1 MKGYLFFAVTGFLS
15 GAVLY
20 SYLLPKLFCGVDVVQ
35 SSDDSNPGMSNAVKY
50 AGWGIGILCLALDLL
65 KGFAPVFW
73 ALHHIN
79 PFDPL
84 FSAVIAAPV
93 FGHAF
98 SPFLRGRGGKAIAVS
113 FGVLLA
119 LIPLSPLVFVLVFLF
134 LFFSGVIVITP
145 HRIRVMVVFG
155 LLAVYCISRP
165 MPQVFTYAGLLV
177 SAVVIYRHL
186 TSYKQARFHIAFLGN
201 LFHRKEIPEEI

>member
-1 MKGYLFFAVTGFLS
+1 MKGYVFFVVTGFLS

-35 SSDDSNPGMSNAVKY
+35 SSDDANPGTSNAVKY
-50 AGWGIGILCLALDLL
+50 AGWGIGLLCLLLDLL
-65 KGFAPVFW
+65 KGFVPVFW
-73 ALHHIN
+73 ALHLID
-79 PFDPL
+79 PLDPL

-119 LIPLSPLVFVLVFLF
+119 VAPVTPLFYILVCLF
-134 LFFSGVIVITP
+134 LFFSGILVIRP
-145 HRIRVMVVFG
+145 HRIRVMVVFS
-155 LLAVYCISRP
+155 LLALYCLFRP
-165 MPQVFTYAGLLV
+165 MAPAFLYAGLLI
-177 SAVVIYRHL
+177 SAVVIYKHL
-186 TSYKQARFHIAFLGN
+186 ISSKQQRIQLSFLN
-201 LFHRKEIPEEI
+201 NKLEKKKVS

>member
-1 MKGYLFFAVTGFLS
+1 MKGYVFFVVTGFLS

-35 SSDDSNPGMSNAVKY
+35 CSDDANPGTSNAVKY
-50 AGWGIGILCLALDLL
+50 AGWGIGLLCLLLDLL
-65 KGFAPVFW
+65 KGFVPVFW
-73 ALHHIN
+73 AMHRVN
-79 PFDPL
+79 PLDPL
-84 FSAVIAAPV
+84 FSVVIAAPV

-119 LIPLSPLVFVLVFLF
+119 VAPITPLFYILVCLF
-134 LFFSGVIVITP
+134 LFFSGILVIRP

-155 LLAVYCISRP
+155 LLALYCLSRP
-165 MPQVFTYAGLLV
+165 MVPVFQYAGLLV
-177 SAVVIYRHL
+177 CATVVYKHL
-186 TSYKQARFHIAFLGN
+186 ISSEPQKVQISFLKN
-201 LFHRKEIPEEI
+201 VFQNKKAS

>member
-1 MKGYLFFAVTGFLS
+1 MKGYVFFVVTGFLS

-35 SSDDSNPGMSNAVKY
+35 SSVDANPGTSNAVKY
-50 AGWGIGILCLALDLL
+50 AGWGIGLLCLLLDLL
-65 KGFAPVFW
+65 KGFVPVFW
-73 ALHHIN
+73 ALHLID
-79 PFDPL
+79 PLDPL

-119 LIPLSPLVFVLVFLF
+119 VAPVTPLFYILACLFV
-134 LFFSGVIVITP
+134 FFSGILVIRP
-145 HRIRVMVVFG
+145 HRIRVMVVFS
-155 LLAVYCISRP
+155 LLALYCLFRP
-165 MPQVFTYAGLLV
+165 MAPAFLYAGLLI
-177 SAVVIYRHL
+177 SAVVIYKHL
-186 TSYKQARFHIAFLGN
+186 ISSKQQRIQLSFLN
-201 LFHRKEIPEEI
+201 NKLEKKKAS

>member
-1 MKGYLFFAVTGFLS
+1 MKGYVFFVVTGFLS

-35 SSDDSNPGMSNAVKY
+35 SSDDANPGTANAVKY
-50 AGWGIGILCLALDLL
+50 AGWGIGLLCLLLDLL
-65 KGFAPVFW
+65 KGFVPVFW
-73 ALHHIN
+73 ALHLID
-79 PFDPL
+79 PLDPL

-119 LIPLSPLVFVLVFLF
+119 VAPVTPLFYILVCLF
-134 LFFSGVIVITP
+134 LFFSGILVIRP
-145 HRIRVMVVFG
+145 HRIRVMVVFS
-155 LLAVYCISRP
+155 LLALYCLFRP
-165 MPQVFTYAGLLV
+165 MAPAFLYAGLLI
-177 SAVVIYRHL
+177 SAVVIYKHL
-186 TSYKQARFHIAFLGN
+186 ISSKQQRIQLSFLN
-201 LFHRKEIPEEI
+201 NKLEKKKAS

>member
-1 MKGYLFFAVTGFLS
+1 MKGYVFFVVTGFLS

-35 SSDDSNPGMSNAVKY
+35 SSDDANPGTSNAVKY
-50 AGWGIGILCLALDLL
+50 AGWGIGLLCLLLDLL
-65 KGFAPVFW
+65 KGFVPVFW
-73 ALHHIN
+73 ALHLID
-79 PFDPL
+79 PLDPL

-119 LIPLSPLVFVLVFLF
+119 VAPVTPLFYILVCLF
-134 LFFSGVIVITP
+134 LFFSGILVIRP
-145 HRIRVMVVFG
+145 HRIRVMVVFS
-155 LLAVYCISRP
+155 LLALYCLFRP
-165 MPQVFTYAGLLV
+165 MAPAFLYAGLLI
-177 SAVVIYRHL
+177 SAVVIYKHL
-186 TSYKQARFHIAFLGN
+186 ISSKQQRIQLSFLN
-201 LFHRKEIPEEI
+201 NKLEKKKAS